1 MQEVLQHAPQDRY
14 AFSNPAERSKHIRLF
29 FAWLPPVLRD
39 APGIEWDQL
48 PSQVMGHLV
57 RSVADHP
64 DAIPIALAV
73 GCAAHAMKRNTLVH
87 VSSML
92 LTVCRSLRAH
102 YGMTQISQLQ
112 GREVW
117 MRFVTGRQL
126 SAGEV
131 RLLTSY
137 ASVAGGH
144 LRTYLEHLDER
155 HRLVLE
161 PYTFP
166 PLPVRFLERHA
177 QHRATVIAAQTR
189 RKEQSDV
196 LTPLLP
202 LLLEVA
208 QFRKQ
213 AMERLY
219 TTFCGFR
226 DQAQAGALSLPH
238 AFQYVDRAFSITEDA
253 PTIAAVSLVE
263 RTVTLNLTLWNRDA
277 WVVAHPEL
285 YGRCTRLPKEATTV
299 RLCARRGNLL
309 SSVRRF
315 PFRFTVVRRYPDEL
329 ATVAC
334 FFLLKWRARR
344 TDKTVADFA
353 ARAAGPAKTQQCLV
367 SSCHVYWSS
376 VV

>member
-1 MQEVLQHAPQDRY
+1 MMIEPQTSAPDDIQEELRRAQQDRR
-14 AFSNPAERSKHIRLF
+14 AFSNPAERATHLRLF
-29 FAWLPPVLRD
+29 FAWLPKILRD
-39 APGIEWDQL
+39 APGIPWDQL
-48 PSQVMGHLV
+48 PSQAMGHLV
-57 RSVADHP
+57 RTVADHP

-73 GCAAHAMKRNTLVH
+73 GCAMHGMKRNTLVH

-92 LTVCRSLRAH
+92 LTLCRRLRAH

-126 SAGEV
+126 AAGEV

-144 LRTYLEHLDER
+144 LRTYLENLDER

-166 PLPVRFLERHA
+166 SLPARFLERHA
-177 QHRATVIAAQTR
+177 QHRATVLAAQTR

-202 LLLEVA
+202 LLIEVA

-219 TTFCGFR
+219 TTFCGLR
-226 DQAQAGALSLPH
+226 DQA
-238 AFQYVDRAFSITEDA
+238 
-253 PTIAAVSLVE
+253 
-263 RTVTLNLTLWNRDA
+263 
-277 WVVAHPEL
+277 
-285 YGRCTRLPKEATTV
+285 
-299 RLCARRGNLL
+299 
-309 SSVRRF
+309 
-315 PFRFTVVRRYPDEL
+315 
-329 ATVAC
+329 
-334 FFLLKWRARR
+334 
-344 TDKTVADFA
+344 
-353 ARAAGPAKTQQCLV
+353 
-367 SSCHVYWSS
+367 
-376 VV
+376 

>member
-1 MQEVLQHAPQDRY
+1 MELLTATTENVQEVLQHTPQDRC
-14 AFSNPAERSKHIRLF
+14 AFSNPAERSNHIRLF

-92 LTVCRSLRAH
+92 LTLCRCLRAH

-126 SAGEV
+126 AAGEV

-144 LRTYLEHLDER
+144 LRTYLENLNER

-166 PLPVRFLERHA
+166 PLPARFLERHA

-202 LLLEVA
+202 LLIEVA

-213 AMERLY
+213 AMERL
-219 TTFCGFR
+219 
-226 DQAQAGALSLPH
+226 
-238 AFQYVDRAFSITEDA
+238 
-253 PTIAAVSLVE
+253 
-263 RTVTLNLTLWNRDA
+263 
-277 WVVAHPEL
+277 
-285 YGRCTRLPKEATTV
+285 
-299 RLCARRGNLL
+299 
-309 SSVRRF
+309 
-315 PFRFTVVRRYPDEL
+315 
-329 ATVAC
+329 
-334 FFLLKWRARR
+334 
-344 TDKTVADFA
+344 
-353 ARAAGPAKTQQCLV
+353 
-367 SSCHVYWSS
+367 
-376 VV
+376 

>member
-1 MQEVLQHAPQDRY
+1 MELLTATPENVQEEQQHARQDRY
-14 AFSNPAERSKHIRLF
+14 AFSNPAERTKHVRLF

-39 APGIEWDQL
+39 VPGIEWDQL

-64 DAIPIALAV
+64 DAVPIALAV

-92 LTVCRSLRAH
+92 LTLCRRLRAH

-144 LRTYLEHLDER
+144 LRTYLENLNER

-166 PLPVRFLERHA
+166 PLPARFLERHT

-202 LLLEVA
+202 LLIEVA

-226 DQAQAGALSLPH
+226 AQAQAGAISLPH
-238 AFQYVDRAFSITEDA
+238 PFQ
-253 PTIAAVSLVE
+253 
-263 RTVTLNLTLWNRDA
+263 
-277 WVVAHPEL
+277 
-285 YGRCTRLPKEATTV
+285 
-299 RLCARRGNLL
+299 
-309 SSVRRF
+309 
-315 PFRFTVVRRYPDEL
+315 
-329 ATVAC
+329 
-334 FFLLKWRARR
+334 
-344 TDKTVADFA
+344 
-353 ARAAGPAKTQQCLV
+353 
-367 SSCHVYWSS
+367 
-376 VV
+376 